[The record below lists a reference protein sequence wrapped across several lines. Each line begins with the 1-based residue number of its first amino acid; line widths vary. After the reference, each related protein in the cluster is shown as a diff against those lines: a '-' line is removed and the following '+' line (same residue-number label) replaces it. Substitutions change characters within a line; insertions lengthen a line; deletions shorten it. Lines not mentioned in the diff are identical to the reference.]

1 MKLPPKAS
9 VGTGQPRVWTI
20 VSSGR
25 FVSQI
30 SFTPSAK
37 ICGFS
42 DVTPCQSSHACERL
56 PRVPSANAVTLARRS
71 FGAM

>member
-9 VGTGQPRVWTI
+9 VGTGQPSVWTM

-25 FVSQI
+25 LVSQI

-42 DVTPCQSSHACERL
+42 DVTPCHSSHACDKL
-56 PRVPSANAVTLARRS
+56 PLVPSASAVTLAMRS
-71 FGAM
+71 FGAR

>member
-9 VGTGQPRVWTI
+9 VGTGQPSVWTI
-20 VSSGR
+20 VSSDR
-25 FVSQI
+25 LVSQI

-42 DVTPCQSSHACERL
+42 HVTACRSSHACDRL
-56 PRVPSANAVTLARRS
+56 PRVPSANAVTLAMRS